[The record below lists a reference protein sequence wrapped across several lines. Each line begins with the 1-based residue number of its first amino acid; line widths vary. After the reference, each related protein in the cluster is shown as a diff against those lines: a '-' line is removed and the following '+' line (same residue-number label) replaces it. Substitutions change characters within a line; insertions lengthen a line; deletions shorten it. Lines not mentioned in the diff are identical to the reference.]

1 MKVFNFILFFV
12 GLAMLCAL
20 YLYFLEA
27 WRLGCAV
34 LWFVIPAYIC
44 AGLAIMEVK

>member
-1 MKVFNFILFFV
+1 MKIFNFILFFI
-12 GLAMLCAL
+12 GLALLGAL

-27 WRLGCAV
+27 WRLGCAI

-44 AGLAIMEVK
+44 AGLAVMKI